1 MTMHINIVTLFP
13 EFFEGPLTC
22 ALMQRARD
30 AGLISFSLHN
40 PRDMAEDKHRTVDDR
55 PYGGGPGMVMLPGPM
70 AKTLRALGHRPRGEP
85 QPGRLL
91 FMSPKGAVFSQGL
104 ARELAVCRD
113 TSSGLLCAP
122 GQDQK
127 SPAPSSKAAPSSSDD
142 KLRRS
147 PCLTLLCGRYEG
159 LDARIEEIFP
169 VEPVSVGD
177 FVLNGGEAA
186 ALCVIE
192 AVARLL
198 PGFMGHEDSGQ
209 EESFSASLLEYPHY
223 TRPEEFE
230 GLPVPEILRSGDHER
245 IALWRRQASLLQ
257 TFQARPDLL
266 DGAALSACDGAF
278 LRSLAHERPGRNVYC
293 ALVHYPVLDRDKNSV
308 TVSLTNL
315 DIHDIARSSCTYGLG
330 GYYVLTPLDDQRELL
345 HSILAHWREGPG
357 SRTNPDRDRALS
369 LVKSGA
375 AIADAVAD
383 ITNSTGQEPLVIGT
397 SANLPPDVNG
407 AAAVIGF
414 DAIAQALRH
423 RPVLLLF
430 GTGHGLA
437 PEAHAFC
444 HAFAPPL
451 RRFSGYN
458 HLSVRSAAAIILD
471 RIVGDWL

>member
-1 MTMHINIVTLFP
+1 MTPAMHINIVTLFP
-13 EFFEGPLTC
+13 EFFAGPLTC

-40 PRDMAEDKHRTVDDR
+40 PRDMAEDRHRTVDDR
-55 PYGGGPGMVMLPGPM
+55 PYGGGPGMVMLPGPV
-70 AKTLRALGHRPRGEP
+70 AKTLRSLGHRPRGEP

-91 FMSPKGAVFSQGL
+91 FLSPKGTVFSQPL
-104 ARELAVCRD
+104 AREFA
-113 TSSGLLCAP
+113 GHAAEPGKPAP
-122 GQDQK
+122 G
-127 SPAPSSKAAPSSSDD
+127 SASI
-142 KLRRS
+142 
-147 PCLTLLCGRYEG
+147 LTLLCGRYEG
-159 LDARIEEIFP
+159 LDARIEEMFP
-169 VEPVSVGD
+169 VEAVSVGD

-192 AVARLL
+192 AIVRLL

-209 EESFSASLLEYPHY
+209 EESFSAGLLEYPHY
-223 TRPEEFE
+223 TRPEDFE
-230 GLPVPEILRSGDHER
+230 GALVPDILRSGDHER

-257 TFQARPDLL
+257 TLQARPDLL
-266 DGAALSACDGAF
+266 GEAALSEADGAF
-278 LRSLAHERPGRNVYC
+278 LRSLNHERPGRNLYC

-357 SRTNPDRDRALS
+357 KQSNPDRDRALS

-383 ITNSTGQEPLVIGT
+383 ITNITGQEPLVIGT
-397 SANLPPDVNG
+397 SANLPDVG
-407 AAAVIGF
+407 GPAIAGF
-414 DAIAQALRH
+414 DAIARELRH

-437 PEAHAFC
+437 PQAHALC

-451 RRFSGYN
+451 RRYGGYN

-471 RIVGDWL
+471 RIVGDWR